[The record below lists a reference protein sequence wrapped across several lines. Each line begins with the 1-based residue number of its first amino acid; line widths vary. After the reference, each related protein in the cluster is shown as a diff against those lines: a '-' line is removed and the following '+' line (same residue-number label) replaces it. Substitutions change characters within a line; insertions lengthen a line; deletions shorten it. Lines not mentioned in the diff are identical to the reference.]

1 MITKNKTTTCMKDE
15 YWIEVLILII
25 PQNMHLKH
33 FNCIKTRLKGFLRYF
48 SKTFRFTTTLKK
60 HEIS

>member
-1 MITKNKTTTCMKDE
+1 MKDE